1 MTLLASL
8 STEYQVPSFKYRVSH
23 TQQSQQVSI
32 RLKAPL
38 VETLSSEGQ
47 NQRIGEGHVG
57 RSGESFHHHNH
68 QQICAAEV
76 VARLKRNGGEWN
88 GWQWQLGQA

>member
-32 RLKAPL
+32 RLNAPL
-38 VETLSSEGQ
+38 VETLSSEVQ
-47 NQRIGEGHVG
+47 NQRIGEGHVEKAFIIIIS
-57 RSGESFHHHNH
+57 RFV
-68 QQICAAEV
+68 QQ
-76 VARLKRNGGEWN
+76 RL
-88 GWQWQLGQA
+88 WQD